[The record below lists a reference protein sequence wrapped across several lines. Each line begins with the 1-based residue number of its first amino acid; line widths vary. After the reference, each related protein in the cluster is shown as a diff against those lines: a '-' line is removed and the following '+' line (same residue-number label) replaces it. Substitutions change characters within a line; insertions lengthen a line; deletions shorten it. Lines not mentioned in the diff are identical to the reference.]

1 MVVMRSIGGIH
12 FELGVTDEDRGG
24 GGEDR
29 RRRASGGRCRTLE
42 MPRSGR
48 RASR

>member
-12 FELGVTDEDRGG
+12 FGLGVTDEDRGG
-24 GGEDR
+24 GDEDR
-29 RRRASGGRCRTLE
+29 RRRTSGERCRARE
-42 MPRSGR
+42 SPRSGR